1 MCALIP
7 RTEARAKQ
15 RLLKFREI
23 QKWLIMKFEKLK
35 KNLYM
40 DLAKEEEE
48 NDDDNDVQS
57 VDLQ

>member
-15 RLLKFREI
+15 RLLKFREM
-23 QKWLIMKFEKLK
+23 QKWLIMIFEKFK
-35 KNLYM
+35 KILM

>member
-15 RLLKFREI
+15 RLLKFREM
-23 QKWLIMKFEKLK
+23 QKWLIMIFEKFK
-35 KNLYM
+35 KILM

-48 NDDDNDVQS
+48 NDDDNDAQS

>member
-7 RTEARAKQ
+7 RTEAGAKQ
-15 RLLKFREI
+15 RLLKFRDI

-48 NDDDNDVQS
+48 NDDDNDAQS

>member
-1 MCALIP
+1 
-7 RTEARAKQ
+7 
-15 RLLKFREI
+15 
-23 QKWLIMKFEKLK
+23 MKFEKLK

-48 NDDDNDVQS
+48 NDDDNDAQS